1 MSDPEATKQTIDSFL
16 SKVEEKTCHR
26 ASQDINADDDGVV
39 LEWRVGCVDNDRFGA
54 GDQPWLSLRNHYL
67 QDQATSQ

>member
-1 MSDPEATKQTIDSFL
+1 
-16 SKVEEKTCHR
+16 
-26 ASQDINADDDGVV
+26 
-39 LEWRVGCVDNDRFGA
+39 VDNDRFGA